1 MIKLIASDMDGTL
14 LNDQMQVPTANI
26 EAIRK
31 AQAQGI
37 EFITATGRGM
47 SHAKISLD
55 EANIHVPMIL
65 LNGAHVVNAERET
78 IFTIPIG
85 KEKTFEVMDALEDAD
100 LYYEIF
106 TAEHVYSSNQP
117 MRIEFFSEHILE
129 KMPGISK
136 KMAIAASS
144 RHLSLTPITFVK
156 DMRQTLIE
164 KNEDVLKI
172 IAFDKNGPEQL
183 KEVTG
188 VLEKMGDLAIAA
200 SELTNIEINHVN
212 AQKGIALKQF
222 AEERGFT
229 AEQVMALGDNFND
242 VSMLTYAGTSFAM
255 GNAAP
260 AIKKIAKHVT
270 DTNEEN
276 GVATAID
283 RILSE

>member
-1 MIKLIASDMDGTL
+1 MDGTL

-26 EAIRK
+26 AAIQK

-55 EANIHVPMIL
+55 EADIHVPMIL

-85 KEKTFEVMDALEDAD
+85 KEKTFEVMDAIEEAG

-106 TAEHVYSSNQP
+106 TTEHVYSSNQP
-117 MRIEFFSEHILE
+117 KRIEFFSEHIID
-129 KMPGISK
+129 KIPGISK

-144 RHLSLTPITFVK
+144 RHLSLTPITFVE
-156 DMRQTLIE
+156 DMRQTLIDKE
-164 KNEDVLKI
+164 EDVLKI

-183 KEVTG
+183 KAITG
-188 VLEKMGDLAIAA
+188 ELEKIGDLAIAA
-200 SELTNIEINHVN
+200 SELTNIEINHVD

-222 AEERGFT
+222 AEERGFS
-229 AEQVMALGDNFND
+229 ADQVMALGDNFND
-242 VSMLTYAGTSFAM
+242 VSMLTYAGTSVAM
-255 GNAAP
+255 GNAVE

>member
-1 MIKLIASDMDGTL
+1 MDGTL

-85 KEKTFEVMDALEDAD
+85 KEKTFEVMDALEEAD

-117 MRIEFFSEHILE
+117 MRIEF
-129 KMPGISK
+129 
-136 KMAIAASS
+136 
-144 RHLSLTPITFVK
+144 SL
-156 DMRQTLIE
+156 
-164 KNEDVLKI
+164 
-172 IAFDKNGPEQL
+172 
-183 KEVTG
+183 
-188 VLEKMGDLAIAA
+188 
-200 SELTNIEINHVN
+200 NI
-212 AQKGIALKQF
+212 F
-222 AEERGFT
+222 
-229 AEQVMALGDNFND
+229 
-242 VSMLTYAGTSFAM
+242 
-255 GNAAP
+255 
-260 AIKKIAKHVT
+260 
-270 DTNEEN
+270 
-276 GVATAID
+276 
-283 RILSE
+283 